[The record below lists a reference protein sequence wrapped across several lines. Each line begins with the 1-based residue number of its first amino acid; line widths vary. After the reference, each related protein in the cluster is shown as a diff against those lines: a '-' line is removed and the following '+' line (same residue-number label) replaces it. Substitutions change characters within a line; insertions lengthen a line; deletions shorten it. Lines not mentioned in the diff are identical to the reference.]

1 MLRDRIKE
9 HYGEDCR
16 ILTVR
21 RAARPGSS
29 LFVVD
34 FSQGARLVRL
44 MGAVG
49 RNGLVTEQSAMDLLH
64 PERLVFGYERLMLVA
79 FALVPRPRS
88 ALLLGL
94 GGGAMYRHLA
104 AYLPDCAVTVVER
117 DPVVIELAQRYFHI
131 TQPVVCADAE
141 QWTADTREE
150 HDAVLV
156 DLYDGQGAAATEP
169 RFWEDCVAALRPD
182 GCLAVNWADFVA
194 VDQAGGEART
204 IATVAAPSAFLAER
218 VPRPNIVQLAPR
230 DPGFRL
236 VDLPARFER
245 FAQARKLPR
254 EDAAML
260 RKCRILSAY
269 PAGGGK

>member
-1 MLRDRIKE
+1 MLRDRIKA
-9 HYGEDCR
+9 HYGEDCQ

-29 LFVVD
+29 FFVVD

-49 RNGLVTEQSAMDLLH
+49 RNGLITEQSAMDLLH

-141 QWTADTREE
+141 QWAADAREE

-156 DLYDGQGAAATEP
+156 DLYDGQGATATEP
-169 RFWEDCVAALRPD
+169 RFWTDCVAMLRPG

-194 VDQAGGEART
+194 VDQAEGEART

-218 VPRPNIVQLAPR
+218 VPRPNIVQLASM
-230 DPGFRL
+230 DPEFRL

-254 EDAAML
+254 EDAVML

-269 PAGGGK
+269 PTGGK